1 MKTTNR
7 PTIRKKNKIERLR
20 NDNMVYSQS
29 INEALN
35 KKQMILTVIATKDEK
50 IKEEEGEIRMMED
63 RLDELRNIERKFMIA
78 MKEIERMKL

>member
-1 MKTTNR
+1 
-7 PTIRKKNKIERLR
+7 
-20 NDNMVYSQS
+20 MVYSQS